1 MKLSPRK
8 MLAAVL
14 AIWLWLIGS
23 AQAKPITLS
32 YNTNALNVT
41 LPIMVAQELGFF
53 AGEGFEVTAVYVR
66 SGPTAM
72 AALVSGSAD
81 YTIVGSTTVVQ
92 AIAKGIPAVVIGNYL
107 RQVNWVLMGSARI
120 ANLNSLKGQVVGVT
134 SAGGMTE
141 FLTVEALSRR
151 GLKRDRDYRIHY
163 SGNSPARVAAL
174 EANIIQ
180 AAAFSPA
187 ERVVLE
193 PKGFPVLLEMVK
205 VVPEFPLSITATSRR
220 KLDNQSR
227 GSRSFPALV
236 APGHGSDS
244 YGQRAGRRRCVQKVR
259 PGRYRERTQGVGRHR
274 RRLFD
279 RYYQGKHSSADFRR
293 RSRGRSTQNR
303 RRREVFQR
311 GCPSQSDRQTLTQR
325 SGIAIFAKKA
335 EQE

>member
-1 MKLSPRK
+1 MAKERMKLSPRK
-8 MLAAVL
+8 MLTAL
-14 AIWLWLIGS
+14 AIWLWFIGS

-187 ERVVLE
+187 ERLVLE
-193 PKGFPVLLEMVK
+193 PKGFPVLLDMVK

-220 KLDNQSR
+220 KLETNPAEVEAFL
-227 GSRSFPALV
+227 RSLHRAMEVIRADKDRAAAAAFKKSARRDIANERKALEAIADDYSIV
-236 APGHGSDS
+236 ITKENIQALIFAAGVEAEARKIGGADKFFSADS
-244 YGQRAGRRRCVQKVR
+244 QAKAIGRR
-259 PGRYRERTQGVGRHR
+259 
-274 RRLFD
+274 
-279 RYYQGKHSSADFRR
+279 
-293 RSRGRSTQNR
+293 
-303 RRREVFQR
+303 
-311 GCPSQSDRQTLTQR
+311 
-325 SGIAIFAKKA
+325 
-335 EQE
+335 